1 MRIMFSWRV
10 LGCIFLWVTALA
22 LSACSSHKTKPE
34 DPAVEVGVGSAAAT
48 NEEHINRNQPD
59 VRMAAVWEDGSVH
72 VQIQNR
78 TTKRLEVG
86 PANFALIVPTS
97 KTGGTRSLI
106 PVEPGKVVLDF
117 PVTQLDPKGLA
128 SGRFRFRE
136 LGNLEGFNLVFKSD
150 DKSVR
155 PSVCRIEAKKAG
167 VSDEAK
173 APTDAPADAAA
184 KE

>member
-1 MRIMFSWRV
+1 MFSWRM
-10 LGCIFLWVTALA
+10 LGFISLLGMALA
-22 LSACSSHKTKPE
+22 VSACSSHKTKPE

-48 NEEHINRNQPD
+48 NEEHISRNQPD
-59 VRMAAVWEDGSVH
+59 IRMAAVWEDGSVH

-86 PANFALIVPTS
+86 PANFAVIVPTS
-97 KTGGTRSLI
+97 KTGGKRSLI

-117 PVTQLDPKGLA
+117 PVTQLDPGGLA

-136 LGNLEGFNLVFKSD
+136 LGSLQGCNLVFKSD

-167 VSDEAK
+167 IVDEGK